1 LVNFSLID
9 LILEFTMHSRFLSL
23 ALALAM
29 GFSSF
34 SAEAT
39 KRMGSGKSVG
49 QQSNN
54 VSQTQGA
61 KPGQNATPATPAAP
75 PPAAAPQKRPW
86 GAMLGGL
93 AAGLGLAWL
102 ASSMGF
108 GEELGQ
114 FMMFGLM
121 ALVIMMV
128 VGYFMRRRA
137 AAQNPVA
144 NTSPFAFQGAGATP
158 PQQNQTTEFNTH
170 PNAPNAASGSMIG
183 SAVSG
188 FQPTWSIPA
197 GFDAHGFLH
206 HAKENFVTMQDAW
219 DRSDTSSLRNLM
231 TDSMLSEIK
240 AQIAERDATST
251 VGQMTKTEVVSLE
264 AKLLGIEESYDSHL
278 ASVEFSGMIREDVG
292 SQPEAFKEVWNMSL
306 SKAANS
312 GWLVAGIQATS

>member
-1 LVNFSLID
+1 
-9 LILEFTMHSRFLSL
+9 MHGRFLSV
-23 ALALAM
+23 ALALLM
-29 GFSSF
+29 VFSSF
-34 SAEAT
+34 TAEAA
-39 KRMGSGKSVG
+39 KRMGSGKSFG
-49 QQSNN
+49 KQSNN

-61 KPGQNATPATPAAP
+61 KPAQNAAPATPATPAG
-75 PPAAAPQKRPW
+75 AAPQRRPW

-114 FMMFGLM
+114 FMMFGLI
-121 ALVIMMV
+121 ALVIMMA

-144 NTSPFAFQGAGATP
+144 NTSPLAFQGAGVTP
-158 PQQNQTTEFNTH
+158 PVQQQTTQFNAH
-170 PNAPNAASGSMIG
+170 PNATHSSSGSMIG

-197 GFDAHGFLH
+197 GFDVNGFLH

-219 DRSDTSSLRNLM
+219 DRSDTASLRNLM
-231 TDSMLSEIK
+231 TDDMLIEIK
-240 AQIAERDATST
+240 AQIAERDATSS
-251 VGQMTKTEVVSLE
+251 VGHMTKTEVVSLE
-264 AKLLGIEESYDSHL
+264 ANLLGIEESYDGHL

-292 SQPEAFKEVWNMSL
+292 AQAEAFKEVWNMSL

-312 GWLVAGIQATS
+312 GWLVAGIQAIT

>member
-1 LVNFSLID
+1 
-9 LILEFTMHSRFLSL
+9 
-23 ALALAM
+23 
-29 GFSSF
+29 
-34 SAEAT
+34 
-39 KRMGSGKSVG
+39 MGSGKSFG
-49 QQSNN
+49 KQSNN
-54 VSQTQGA
+54 VSQTQGV
-61 KPGQNATPATPAAP
+61 KPAQNATPATPAT
-75 PPAAAPQKRPW
+75 PPAAAPQSRPW

-137 AAQNPVA
+137 AAQNPA
-144 NTSPFAFQGAGATP
+144 GNTSPLAFQGAGATP
-158 PQQNQTTEFNTH
+158 HVQQQTTRFNAH
-170 PNAPNAASGSMIG
+170 PNATHSASGSMIG

-197 GFDAHGFLH
+197 GFDVDGFLH

-219 DRSDTSSLRNLM
+219 DRSDTASLRNLM
-231 TDSMLSEIK
+231 TDDMLTEIK
-240 AQIAERDATST
+240 AQIAERDASSS
-251 VGQMTKTEVVSLE
+251 VGHMTKTEVVTLD

-278 ASVEFSGMIREDVG
+278 ASVEFSGLIREDVG
-292 SQPEAFKEVWNMSL
+292 AQAEAFKEVWNMSL
-306 SKAANS
+306 SKTANS

>member
-1 LVNFSLID
+1 
-9 LILEFTMHSRFLSL
+9 MHGKFLSV
-23 ALALAM
+23 ALAFLM
-29 GFSSF
+29 VFSSF
-34 SAEAT
+34 TAEAA
-39 KRMGSGKSVG
+39 KRMGSGKSFG
-49 QQSNN
+49 KQSNN

-61 KPGQNATPATPAAP
+61 KPAQNATPATPAT
-75 PPAAAPQKRPW
+75 PPAAAQQNRPW

-121 ALVIMMV
+121 ALVIMMA

-137 AAQNPVA
+137 AAQNPA
-144 NTSPFAFQGAGATP
+144 ENTSPFAFQGAGATP
-158 PQQNQTTEFNTH
+158 PVQQQTSRFNAH
-170 PNAPNAASGSMIG
+170 PNATHSASGSMIG

-188 FQPTWSIPA
+188 FQATWSIPA
-197 GFDAHGFLH
+197 GFDVDGFLH

-219 DRSDTSSLRNLM
+219 DRSDTASLRKLM
-231 TDSMLSEIK
+231 TDDMLTEIK
-240 AQIAERDATST
+240 AQIAERDATSS
-251 VGQMTKTEVVSLE
+251 VGHMTRTEVVSLE

-292 SQPEAFKEVWNMSL
+292 AQAETFKEVWNMSL
-306 SKAANS
+306 SKAPNR
-312 GWLVAGIQATS
+312 GWLVAGIQATA

>member
-1 LVNFSLID
+1 
-9 LILEFTMHSRFLSL
+9 MHGKFLSV
-23 ALALAM
+23 ALAFLM
-29 GFSSF
+29 VFSSF
-34 SAEAT
+34 TAEAA
-39 KRMGSGKSVG
+39 KRMGSGKSFG
-49 QQSNN
+49 KQSNN

-61 KPGQNATPATPAAP
+61 KPAQNATPATPAT
-75 PPAAAPQKRPW
+75 PPAAAPQNRPW

-121 ALVIMMV
+121 ALVIMMA

-137 AAQNPVA
+137 AAQNPAA

-158 PQQNQTTEFNTH
+158 PDQLQTSRFNAH
-170 PNAPNAASGSMIG
+170 PNATHSGSGSMIG

-197 GFDAHGFLH
+197 GFDVDGFLH

-219 DRSDTSSLRNLM
+219 DRSDTASLRNLM
-231 TDSMLSEIK
+231 TDDMLTEIK
-240 AQIAERDATST
+240 AQIAERDATSS
-251 VGQMTKTEVVSLE
+251 VGHMTKTEVVSLD

-278 ASVEFSGMIREDVG
+278 ASVEFSGLIREDVG
-292 SQPEAFKEVWNMSL
+292 AQAETFKEVWNMSL
-306 SKAANS
+306 SKAPNS
-312 GWLVAGIQATS
+312 GWLVAGIQATA

>member
-1 LVNFSLID
+1 
-9 LILEFTMHSRFLSL
+9 MHGRFLSV
-23 ALALAM
+23 ALAFLM
-29 GFSSF
+29 VFSSF
-34 SAEAT
+34 TAEAA
-39 KRMGSGKSVG
+39 KRMGSGKSFG
-49 QQSNN
+49 KQSNN

-61 KPGQNATPATPAAP
+61 KPAQNATPATPAT
-75 PPAAAPQKRPW
+75 PAGAAPQNRPW

-121 ALVIMMV
+121 ALVIMMA

-137 AAQNPVA
+137 AAQNPAA

-158 PQQNQTTEFNTH
+158 PVQQQTTRFNAH
-170 PNAPNAASGSMIG
+170 PNATHSASGSMIG

-188 FQPTWSIPA
+188 FQATWSIPA
-197 GFDAHGFLH
+197 GFDVDGFLH

-219 DRSDTSSLRNLM
+219 DRSDTASLRKLM
-231 TDSMLSEIK
+231 TDDMLTEIK
-240 AQIAERDATST
+240 AQISERDATSS
-251 VGQMTKTEVVSLE
+251 VGHMTKTEVVTLE

-292 SQPEAFKEVWNMSL
+292 AQAETFKEVWNMSL
-306 SKAANS
+306 SKAPNS
-312 GWLVAGIQATS
+312 GWLVAGIQATA

>member
-1 LVNFSLID
+1 
-9 LILEFTMHSRFLSL
+9 MHGRFLSV
-23 ALALAM
+23 ALAFLM
-29 GFSSF
+29 VFSSF
-34 SAEAT
+34 TAEAA
-39 KRMGSGKSVG
+39 KRMGSGKSFG
-49 QQSNN
+49 KQSNN

-61 KPGQNATPATPAAP
+61 KPAQNATPATPAT
-75 PPAAAPQKRPW
+75 PAGAAPQGRPW

-114 FMMFGLM
+114 FMMFGLI
-121 ALVIMMV
+121 ALGIMMA
-128 VGYFMRRRA
+128 VGFFMRRRA
-137 AAQNPVA
+137 TAQNTVA
-144 NTSPFAFQGAGATP
+144 NTSPLAFQGAGATP
-158 PQQNQTTEFNTH
+158 PVQQQTTQFNAH
-170 PNAPNAASGSMIG
+170 PNATHAASGSMIG
-183 SAVSG
+183 SAVSE

-197 GFDAHGFLH
+197 GFDVNGFLH

-219 DRSDTSSLRNLM
+219 DRSDTASLRNLM
-231 TDSMLSEIK
+231 TDTMLTEIK
-240 AQIAERDATST
+240 AQIAERDATSS

-292 SQPEAFKEVWNMSL
+292 AQAETFKEVWNMSL

-312 GWLVAGIQATS
+312 GWLVAGIQATT

>member
-1 LVNFSLID
+1 
-9 LILEFTMHSRFLSL
+9 MHVRFLSV
-23 ALALAM
+23 ALAFLM
-29 GFSSF
+29 VFSSF
-34 SAEAT
+34 TAEAA
-39 KRMGSGKSVG
+39 KRMGSGKSLG

-61 KPGQNATPATPAAP
+61 KPAQNAAPATPATPAG
-75 PPAAAPQKRPW
+75 AAPQRRPW

-114 FMMFGLM
+114 FMMFGLI
-121 ALVIMMV
+121 ALVIMMA

-144 NTSPFAFQGAGATP
+144 NTSPLAFQGAGVTP
-158 PQQNQTTEFNTH
+158 PVQQQTTQFNAN
-170 PNAPNAASGSMIG
+170 PNATHSSSGSMIG

-197 GFDAHGFLH
+197 GFDVNGFLH

-219 DRSDTSSLRNLM
+219 DRSDTASLRNLM
-231 TDSMLSEIK
+231 TDDMLIEIK
-240 AQIAERDATST
+240 AQIAERDATSS
-251 VGQMTKTEVVSLE
+251 VGHMTKTEVVSLE
-264 AKLLGIEESYDSHL
+264 ANLLGIEESYDGHL

-292 SQPEAFKEVWNMSL
+292 AQAEAFKEVWNMSL

-312 GWLVAGIQATS
+312 GWLVAGIQAIT

>member
-1 LVNFSLID
+1 
-9 LILEFTMHSRFLSL
+9 MHGRFLSVTL
-23 ALALAM
+23 ALIM
-29 GFSSF
+29 GFTSI
-34 SAEAT
+34 SAEAA
-39 KRMGSGKSVG
+39 KRLGSGKSVG

-54 VSQTQGA
+54 VSQSQGA

-114 FMMFGLM
+114 FMMFGLI
-121 ALVIMMV
+121 ALAIMMA

-137 AAQNPVA
+137 AAQNTVT
-144 NTSPFAFQGAGATP
+144 NTSPLAFQGAGATP
-158 PQQNQTTEFNTH
+158 PLQQQTTQFNAH
-170 PNAPNAASGSMIG
+170 PNAANAASGSMIG

-197 GFDAHGFLH
+197 GFDANGFLH

-219 DRSDTSSLRNLM
+219 DRSDTASLRHLM
-231 TDSMLSEIK
+231 TDHMLTEIK
-240 AQIAERDATST
+240 AQIAERDAASS

-264 AKLLGIEESYDSHL
+264 AKLMVIE
-278 ASVEFSGMIREDVG
+278 
-292 SQPEAFKEVWNMSL
+292 
-306 SKAANS
+306 
-312 GWLVAGIQATS
+312 

>member
-1 LVNFSLID
+1 
-9 LILEFTMHSRFLSL
+9 MHGRFLSV
-23 ALALAM
+23 ALAFLM
-29 GFSSF
+29 VFSSF
-34 SAEAT
+34 TAEAA
-39 KRMGSGKSVG
+39 KRMGSGKSFG
-49 QQSNN
+49 KQSNN

-61 KPGQNATPATPAAP
+61 KPAQNATPATPAT
-75 PPAAAPQKRPW
+75 PAGAAPQKRPW

-121 ALVIMMV
+121 ALVIMMA

-137 AAQNPVA
+137 AAQNPAA

-158 PQQNQTTEFNTH
+158 PVQQQTTRFNAH
-170 PNAPNAASGSMIG
+170 PNATHSASGSMIG

-188 FQPTWSIPA
+188 FQATWSIPA
-197 GFDAHGFLH
+197 GFDVDGFLH

-219 DRSDTSSLRNLM
+219 DRSDTASLRKLM
-231 TDSMLSEIK
+231 TDDMLTEIK
-240 AQIAERDATST
+240 AQISERDATSS
-251 VGQMTKTEVVSLE
+251 VGHMTKTEVVTLE

-292 SQPEAFKEVWNMSL
+292 AQAETFKEVWNMSL
-306 SKAANS
+306 SKAPNS
-312 GWLVAGIQATS
+312 GWLVAGIQATA

>member
-1 LVNFSLID
+1 
-9 LILEFTMHSRFLSL
+9 MHGKFLSV
-23 ALALAM
+23 ALAFLM
-29 GFSSF
+29 VFSSF
-34 SAEAT
+34 TAEAA
-39 KRMGSGKSVG
+39 KRMGSGKSFG
-49 QQSNN
+49 KQSNN

-61 KPGQNATPATPAAP
+61 KPAQNAAPATPATPAG
-75 PPAAAPQKRPW
+75 AAPQKRPW

-121 ALVIMMV
+121 ALVIMMA

-137 AAQNPVA
+137 AAQNPAA

-158 PQQNQTTEFNTH
+158 PVQQQTSRFNAHANATH
-170 PNAPNAASGSMIG
+170 SASGSMIG

-197 GFDAHGFLH
+197 GFDVDGFLH
-206 HAKENFVTMQDAW
+206 HAKENFVTMQDSW
-219 DRSDTSSLRNLM
+219 DRSDTASLRKLM
-231 TDSMLSEIK
+231 TDDMLTEIK
-240 AQIAERDATST
+240 AQIAERDATSS
-251 VGQMTKTEVVSLE
+251 VGHMTKTEVVSLD

-278 ASVEFSGMIREDVG
+278 ASVEFSGLIREDVG
-292 SQPEAFKEVWNMSL
+292 AQAEAFKEVWNMSL
-306 SKAANS
+306 SKAPNS
-312 GWLVAGIQATS
+312 GWLVAGIQATA

>member
-1 LVNFSLID
+1 
-9 LILEFTMHSRFLSL
+9 MHGKFLSV
-23 ALALAM
+23 ALAFLM
-29 GFSSF
+29 VFSSF
-34 SAEAT
+34 TAEAA
-39 KRMGSGKSVG
+39 KRMGSGKSFG
-49 QQSNN
+49 KQSNN

-61 KPGQNATPATPAAP
+61 KPAQNATPATPAT
-75 PPAAAPQKRPW
+75 PPAAATQNRPW

-121 ALVIMMV
+121 ALVIMMA

-137 AAQNPVA
+137 AAQNPAA

-158 PQQNQTTEFNTH
+158 PVQQQTTQFNAH
-170 PNAPNAASGSMIG
+170 PNATHSASGSMIG

-197 GFDAHGFLH
+197 GFDINGFLH

-219 DRSDTSSLRNLM
+219 DRSDTASLRKLM
-231 TDSMLSEIK
+231 TDDMLTEIK
-240 AQIAERDATST
+240 AQIAERDATSS
-251 VGQMTKTEVVSLE
+251 VGHMTKTEVVSLD

-278 ASVEFSGMIREDVG
+278 ASVEFSGLIREDVG
-292 SQPEAFKEVWNMSL
+292 AQAETFKEVWNMSL
-306 SKAANS
+306 SKAPNS
-312 GWLVAGIQATS
+312 GWLVAGIQATT

>member
-1 LVNFSLID
+1 MNGK
-9 LILEFTMHSRFLSL
+9 FLSVVM
-23 ALALAM
+23 AFVI
-29 GFSSF
+29 GFSCL
-34 SAEAT
+34 SAEAS
-39 KRMGSGKSVG
+39 KRLGSGKSVG

-61 KPGQNATPATPAAP
+61 SKTTQNAAPATPAAP
-75 PPAAAPQKRPW
+75 PPVAAPQKRPW

-114 FMMFGLM
+114 FMMFGLI
-121 ALVIMMV
+121 ALGIMMV

-137 AAQNPVA
+137 SANNSES
-144 NTSPFAFQGAGATP
+144 NTSPLAFQGAGATP
-158 PQQNQTTEFNTH
+158 PQQHQATQFNT
-170 PNAPNAASGSMIG
+170 NTDAPTASAGSMIG
-183 SAVSG
+183 SAVGG

-197 GFDAHGFLH
+197 GFDADGFVNK
-206 HAKENFVTMQDAW
+206 AKENFVVMQDAW
-219 DRSDTSSLRNLM
+219 DRSDTNSLRNLM
-231 TDSMLSEIK
+231 TDNMLEEIK
-240 AQIAERDATST
+240 AQIAERDATSS

-264 AKLLGIEESYDSHL
+264 AKLLGIEESHDSHL

-292 SQPEAFKEVWNMSL
+292 APAEAFTEVWNMSL

-312 GWLVAGIQATS
+312 GWLVAGIQATH